1 MSDQPQLINIDNTPY
16 LIDDLSDT
24 CKEKLGS
31 SQQTNQAIGL
41 LSALISA
48 AQKGAE
54 LDFKEALKLLPQP
67 YAEGEEP
74 ALEGYLA
81 IQAP

>member
-31 SQQTNQAIGL
+31 AQQANQAIGL

-48 AQKGAE
+48 AQKGADI
-54 LDFKEALKLLPQP
+54 DFKEALKLLPEP
-67 YAEGEEP
+67 YVEGTDPVIESDPESK
-74 ALEGYLA
+74 AH
-81 IQAP
+81 

>member
-54 LDFKEALKLLPQP
+54 LDFKKR
-67 YAEGEEP
+67 
-74 ALEGYLA
+74 
-81 IQAP
+81 